1 MRRKTALQFIYIL
14 HIYKNMNYDRNG
26 SFNSVVESFLSDLM
40 MLLLLLMLHWW
51 SSVILFSSVQRA
63 TMSLARCSK
72 DILMYINLLCQISAL
87 RHCTHMWISSESTG
101 ERCCDCMQTAT
112 VTTCVIVFSSSGEA
126 LQAHTHTHTHTS
138 ISLPNSAHLPFDL
151 HVCALVVEPD
161 RSASAHQMAIFNTH
175 EHFVCCS
182 MQNAIRKV
190 ERNKQRKKKNYDQTL
205 RIRIVFVYLS
215 GHGRCKPNTMC
226 WGEI

>member
-63 TMSLARCSK
+63 TMSMARCSK
-72 DILMYINLLCQISAL
+72 DIPMYINLLCQISAL

-126 LQAHTHTHTHTS
+126 LQAHTHTHTYQH
-138 ISLPNSAHLPFDL
+138 ISAEQRTFAIWFTCVRARRRTWSKCKCTPNGYIQYARTFCVPF
-151 HVCALVVEPD
+151 
-161 RSASAHQMAIFNTH
+161 
-175 EHFVCCS
+175 
-182 MQNAIRKV
+182 NAKCHS
-190 ERNKQRKKKNYDQTL
+190 K
-205 RIRIVFVYLS
+205 
-215 GHGRCKPNTMC
+215 GRT
-226 WGEI
+226 